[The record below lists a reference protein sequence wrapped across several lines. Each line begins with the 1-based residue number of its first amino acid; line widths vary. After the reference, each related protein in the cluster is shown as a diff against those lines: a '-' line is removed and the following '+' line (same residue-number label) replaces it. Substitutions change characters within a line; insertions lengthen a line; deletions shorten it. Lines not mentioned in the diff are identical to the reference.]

1 MGTND
6 LKLENVP
13 ESYMHV
19 SCCIMFVNEEK
30 VTSMKR
36 RRYINEELLKA
47 ESESDKKKM
56 NEIRRTSVKTLL
68 ADLISVTL
76 TLG

>member
-1 MGTND
+1 
-6 LKLENVP
+6 
-13 ESYMHV
+13 
-19 SCCIMFVNEEK
+19 MFVNEEK